1 MNIKVGVS
9 NHHIHVTREVLD
21 ILFGEGYELTNKRDL
36 VQLHQFAAE
45 ETVTLERDG
54 KVLEHIRIIGP
65 CRKYTQVELLET
77 DNEFFG
83 IKAPIRDSGDLKGS
97 EWINIIGPKGTYH
110 ALESTIVADRH
121 IHMSASDLI
130 DFNQAKGNIVKVRFE
145 NGVELDQV
153 HIKSDETC
161 VLEMHMNKDEAIS
174 LGIETGM
181 EVKIC

>member
-1 MNIKVGVS
+1 MGWRYRKRINILPGIHLNISKSGISTNVGVKGAS
-9 NHHIHVTREVLD
+9 VT
-21 ILFGEGYELTNKRDL
+21 F
-36 VQLHQFAAE
+36 
-45 ETVTLERDG
+45 
-54 KVLEHIRIIGP
+54 
-65 CRKYTQVELLET
+65 
-77 DNEFFG
+77 
-83 IKAPIRDSGDLKGS
+83 
-97 EWINIIGPKGTYH
+97 GPKGTYH